1 MSEQLTIR
9 EAVKSDAKLLL
20 QFLKRVG
27 KQTDFIEY
35 DLENV
40 SLTDEETSLD
50 LISESDF
57 DEIFVAVFDGEIVG
71 FCRLEKVSEVESEYG
86 VVVEKDFW
94 NNNIASYLTEEAIDW
109 ARHAPIEKISL
120 EVYKNN
126 PAAIHLYEKYGFTT
140 ELEKNKTLIMK
151 RMARLT

>member
-9 EAVKSDAKLLL
+9 EAVASDAKLLL
-20 QFLKRVG
+20 EFLARAS
-27 KQTDFIEY
+27 KQSDFIEY
-35 DLENV
+35 KDLENV
-40 SLTDEETSLD
+40 SITDEETSLD

-57 DEIFVAVFDGEIVG
+57 DEIFVAVFDDTIVG
-71 FCRLEKVSEVESEYG
+71 FCRLEKRSDAESEYG

-126 PAAIHLYEKYGFTT
+126 PVAIHLYEKFGFKT
-140 ELEKNKTLIMK
+140 ELEKDKTLIMK
-151 RMARLT
+151 IMA